1 MGALVTFK
9 GCNIILLSAIEAL
22 TSKDLDLASVG
33 TEQPGFCG
41 FERTPVESWSQ

>member
-1 MGALVTFK
+1 MGALVTFI
-9 GCNIILLSAIEAL
+9 GCNLLSAIEAL